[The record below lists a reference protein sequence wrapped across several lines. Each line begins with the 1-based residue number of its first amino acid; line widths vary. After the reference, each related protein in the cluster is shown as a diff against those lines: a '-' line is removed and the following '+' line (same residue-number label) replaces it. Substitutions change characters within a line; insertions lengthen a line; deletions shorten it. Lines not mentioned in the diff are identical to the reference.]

1 MTGFSFSSLRVRLL
15 LLVLLAVIPAL
26 GLILYTAS
34 EQRRSAAA
42 EAKDSALRLARSFS
56 SSQDE
61 LIESAR
67 QLLTALT
74 QIPAVRDGNTT
85 ECNVIFASLLKQYSR
100 YNNFVAT
107 KPNGDVFCSAV
118 PSARQVNL
126 ADRPH
131 FQFAVRTGG
140 FAIADYLIARTT
152 GKPILSSAY
161 PVLDASGQIK
171 AVVFAGLDLDWL
183 NALVAKTEL
192 PAGAT
197 LTVIDRKGTVLA
209 RFPHPKKWVGKSMPN
224 TPLKQTILS
233 RTKGTAE
240 ATGMDGVVRLYG
252 FSPLGDTG
260 GAYVNIGI
268 PKNVAFVRANSILTR
283 NLVALGIVGVLALVA
298 AWFGSDFFVLRQ
310 VNSLTGASKRLSEG
324 DLSARTGLPHGKGE
338 LTELARTFDEMA
350 GALQTHQREAK
361 QAEEALQA
369 RYQELQ
375 ILQEISQTILNSQDL
390 QSVLEALLDKT
401 LLVGSFDQAVIRLSD
416 TSSGM
421 LLPVASRGYRDPEN
435 VQRHRTDMRPGRLRH
450 RAMLSKHPIVVEN
463 VLEYE
468 GLSTLKREGVQS
480 AILVPVRAQ
489 EEIMGVIQFGSR
501 TPRIFR
507 PEQVSLLESV
517 GNQMGVAIQKA
528 RLLEESQQRAQE
540 QAVLNAIAMATSQAH
555 HLEELFE
562 IVLGK
567 VLEVTGR
574 ERVTLRLKDPVTGE
588 VTLAAHRGFS
598 QEEIETLLRR
608 GPHKASE
615 QVFASGEPLVINDPA
630 ELSGSQSVL
639 QQSRSIAWIPMKTGA
654 KIVGVLGVSTS
665 RPVAFSS
672 REVDLL
678 RAIGNVVGVA
688 LENAR
693 LFEET
698 QQRNREL
705 QALYTVSNK
714 ISRSV
719 DIGPLMQAALVTTIE
734 VLKVDAG
741 RLYVFDGKINA
752 LRLAAHWGVSEDQ
765 LRGVGDYAPGEGV
778 IGRIFVENRPF
789 VFADVETDPNYQA
802 MARGKLAQR
811 GSYRSVAGLPI
822 TIKDRPVGVIYLY
835 GKAVRKFTPQD
846 IELLSSIGDQIGV
859 AVENARLFQE
869 IQGNLERVRAL
880 RGIDQAITST
890 LDLDAVL
897 NVLLQKIDLVLPYSA
912 TTVRL
917 FNKQSGLLEPVACRN
932 LDEEEWK
939 AKQWRA
945 GRGVPNVVFETRA
958 PVRINN
964 VQTDPRNKDLNF
976 FRKHGLVSYLGAP
989 LIVQGEVLGVISF
1002 YTKEEHEFSNE
1013 EIEFLTMLAGQAA
1026 IAIHNSQLYQ
1036 EMVSLAA
1043 KLSRSNKARDEF
1055 LSVMSHELRTP
1066 LNVVMG
1072 YTGMIRDGLL
1082 GEINPEQ
1089 EKALEKI
1096 SSRARD
1102 QLTMISSILQATQ
1115 LVAEGVKADRREVSL
1130 KDFLDDLRSSY
1141 SIPLGKEVSVIWDY
1155 SLDLPVVHTDA
1166 EKLKHVL
1173 QNLIDN
1179 AIKFTERG
1187 HVTISARIRQ
1197 QATGNGQQEPEVATH
1212 ASPLDQL
1219 GVLSNVEGRLSPQA
1233 SDMWVEFKVSDTG
1246 IGIAEENFLL
1256 VFERFRQVDSSE
1268 TRRFGGVGIGLY
1280 IVRKFTELLGGT
1292 VEVESEPGK
1301 GSTFTVTIP
1310 VADHQEA
1317 GKEEAS
1323 ERVSSR

>member
-209 RFPHPKKWVGKSMPN
+209 RFPHPEKWVGKSMPN

-489 EEIMGVIQFGSR
+489 EEVLGVIQFGSR
-501 TPRIFR
+501 MPRIFR

-932 LDEEEWK
+932 LDEREWK
-939 AKQWRA
+939 AEQWRG
-945 GRGVPNVVFETRA
+945 GRGIPNVVFETKA
-958 PVRINN
+958 PVTISN
-964 VQTDPRNKDLNF
+964 VQSDPQNEDQEF
-976 FRKHGLVSYLGAP
+976 FRKHGLVSYLGIP
-989 LIVQGEVLGVISF
+989 LIAQGEILGVISF
-1002 YTKEEHEFSNE
+1002 YTKEEHEFNKE
-1013 EIEFLTMLAGQAA
+1013 EVEFLSTLAGQAA
-1026 IAIHNSQLYQ
+1026 IAIHNSQIYQ

-1043 KLSRSNKARDEF
+1043 QLSRSNKVKDEF

-1082 GEINPEQ
+1082 GEINAEQ
-1089 EKALEKI
+1089 EKALDKVI
-1096 SSRARD
+1096 SRARD
-1102 QLTMISSILQATQ
+1102 QLTMISSLLQVTQ
-1115 LVAEGVKADRREVSL
+1115 LEAAGGRVERREVGL
-1130 KDFLDDLRSSY
+1130 QDLLDDLKSSY
-1141 SIPLGKEVSVIWDY
+1141 AIPLGKELSLIWDWP
-1155 SLDLPVVHTDA
+1155 LDLPVIHTDG
-1166 EKLKHVL
+1166 EKLKHIL
-1173 QNLIDN
+1173 QNLVNN
-1179 AIKFTERG
+1179 AIKFTDSG
-1187 HVTISARIRQ
+1187 TVTISTRYLDGASTRE
-1197 QATGNGQQEPEVATH
+1197 TGTRNPKDNGRNGLVQ
-1212 ASPLDQL
+1212 
-1219 GVLSNVEGRLSPQA
+1219 
-1233 SDMWVEFKVSDTG
+1233 FKVADTG
-1246 IGIAEENFLL
+1246 VGIAKDHFSLI
-1256 VFERFRQVDSSE
+1256 FERFQQVDSSE
-1268 TRRFGGVGIGLY
+1268 TRLHGGVGIGLY
-1280 IVRKFTELLGGT
+1280 IVRKFTEMLGGKID
-1292 VEVESEPGK
+1292 VESEVGK

-1310 VADHQEA
+1310 CE
-1317 GKEEAS
+1317 
-1323 ERVSSR
+1323 